1 MFDGS
6 QDLDVNSSMAAEGR
20 PLAAEAK
27 WTSVLEGAQPFFLAD
42 RTAFLIRVRKDPLHR
57 SRDMR
62 FSHPQRSR
70 RCFFDEQF
78 SSPSFSEISS
88 GSALPGLTRD
98 SDRNEMAMGRPLVAR
113 GPARARDKCNS

>member
-1 MFDGS
+1 MLSLDSVVLAVLALLALLVRVVATVFDGS

-88 GSALPGLTRD
+88 GSAFF
-98 SDRNEMAMGRPLVAR
+98 
-113 GPARARDKCNS
+113 